1 MSRQDMARVTVTFE
15 KRVNNQWVP
24 WPGLGST
31 GVWENRTGG
40 GGDSEETKH
49 REGGMGV
56 YVSLGGPT
64 TIDNVTIAR
73 RYDHIR
79 DAPLYSEL
87 MTARGKARVTVVEQ
101 DLDEFGVADGAVH
114 TWSGKLKSVSKGDTN
129 ANSTDVRML
138 TCEISSDSFT

>member
-1 MSRQDMARVTVTFE
+1 MSRQDMARVTVHVE
-15 KRVNNQWVP
+15 KRVSGTWTP
-24 WPGLGST
+24 WPGLGDL
-31 GVWENRTGG
+31 GIWENRTGG

-49 REGGMGV
+49 REGGMGE
-56 YVSLGGPT
+56 YISLGGPT

-79 DAPLYSEL
+79 DAPIYATL
-87 MTARGKARVTVVEQ
+87 MGARGKARVTVVEQ

-114 TWSGKLKSVSKGDTN
+114 SWSGKLKSVNKGDSN

-138 TCEISSDSFT
+138 TCELSTDSFA